1 MNVRVQVLYMNCIRM
16 YYNSPDSNTVL
27 GKRVTRDDEDPPC
40 QASTDGPF
48 QQEVA
53 PPRQSSPSPPR
64 HPSPAPT
71 LAYESDARSSRAVSI
86 GDLASGF
93 QSPSPPGSPPGSP
106 AEL

>member
-27 GKRVTRDDEDPPC
+27 GKRVTRDDED
-40 QASTDGPF
+40 
-48 QQEVA
+48 